1 MSYLKS
7 SARRSAVVRSTV
19 FVVVLTLLLLL
30 SGLVA
35 TSGSAYAEGGPVTET
50 GVLNGAAYRIDMPA
64 TWNGTLLLY
73 SHGYRIPGS
82 ANPANSVEPQ
92 ALSAIL
98 LAQGYA
104 LAGSAYSTTGWA
116 VEQAIPEQ
124 VALLNY
130 FEGKYGKPT
139 RTVAWGFSLGGMIT
153 AAIAQQYPERIQGAL
168 PMCGVVGGGVGAWN
182 VGLAGGVA
190 FKTLV
195 APTSNLDLVNI
206 GDPTQNLMK
215 GLGALEA
222 AQQTP
227 QGRARIALAAALAD
241 VPGWFDPASPAP
253 APTDYAAQEQNQY
266 LWLKNVTL
274 PFQLAFRKDLE
285 LRAGGNPS
293 WTNDVDF
300 RDLLAR
306 SADRAQVEALYQAAG
321 LSLDADLQAIQQAPP
336 IFADQNAVDYLTAN
350 VTYNGR
356 ITVPVLTMHTTGD
369 GLVVVQNE
377 RAYRDIV
384 AAAGNSSLLRQ
395 IYVDRAGH
403 CQFTGAEVLT
413 ALGVLMQRVQTGVW
427 PDTSN
432 VAALNAAAAG
442 LGPILNNRPSAFI
455 AYEPS
460 PYLRPYTLPLWPVG
474 YPRYGVSMLPVA
486 AGGPDGAAMV
496 AQDAPGF
503 SYTLTMTISGLAPG
517 SVYAVDIERGR
528 CDLGGPAI
536 QALPN
541 AVADWQGVARIRAHL
556 GFAEWLAIHTG
567 PASIH
572 VYDGSAPSGDAVSCG
587 NVP

>member
-1 MSYLKS
+1 MSRFES
-7 SARRSAVVRSTV
+7 SARRSVVFRSLAIVAV
-19 FVVVLTLLLLL
+19 LALLLLL
-30 SGLVA
+30 SSLVA
-35 TSGSAYAEGGPVTET
+35 GAGSAYADSGPVTET

-64 TWNGTLLLY
+64 QWNGTLLLY

-82 ANPANSVEPQ
+82 DNPANSVEPQ
-92 ALSAIL
+92 ALSAVL

-116 VEQAIPEQ
+116 VQQAIPEQ
-124 VALLNY
+124 MALLNY

-139 RTVAWGFSLGGMIT
+139 RTIAWGFSLGGMIT

-182 VGLAGGVA
+182 VGLASGVA
-190 FKTLV
+190 FRTLV
-195 APTSNLDLVNI
+195 APNSGIELVNI
-206 GDPTQNLMK
+206 GNPTQNLMK

-241 VPGWFDPASPAP
+241 IPGWYDPASPAP
-253 APTDYAAQEQNQY
+253 APMDYAAQEQNQY
-266 LWLKNVTL
+266 LWVKNVTL
-274 PFQLAFRKDLE
+274 PFQLAFRKDVE
-285 LRAGGNPS
+285 LRAGGNAS

-306 SADRAQVEALYQAAG
+306 SANRAQVEALYQAAG

-350 VTYNGR
+350 VTYNGS
-356 ITVPVLTMHTTGD
+356 ITAPVLTMHTTGD

-377 RAYRDIV
+377 RAYREIV

-403 CQFTGAEVLT
+403 CQFSGAEVLT
-413 ALGVLMQRVQTGVW
+413 ALGVLLQRVQTGVW

-432 VAALNAAAAG
+432 VAALNAAAAS
-442 LGPILNNRPSAFI
+442 LGPLLNNRPAAFI
-455 AYEPS
+455 NYEPS
-460 PYLRPYTLPLWPVG
+460 PYLRPHTLPLTPAG
-474 YPRYGVSMLPVA
+474 FPQYGVAMQPVA
-486 AGGPDGAAMV
+486 AGGAAGAAMI
-496 AQDAPGF
+496 AQEAPGF
-503 SYTLTMTISGLAPG
+503 SYLVTMTISGLAPG
-517 SVYAVDIERGR
+517 STHAVDIQRGR
-528 CDLGGPAI
+528 CDLSGPVI

-541 AVADWQGVARIRAHL
+541 AVADWQGVARIHAHL
-556 GFAEWLAIHTG
+556 GFGQWSAIHTG
-567 PASIH
+567 PSYIN
-572 VYDGSAPSGDAVSCG
+572 VYAGSAPTGAAVSCG

>member
-1 MSYLKS
+1 MSHLES
-7 SARRSAVVRSTV
+7 TARRRAVFRSV
-19 FVVVLTLLLLL
+19 LMVAVLTLLLLL

-35 TSGSAYAEGGPVTET
+35 GAGSAYADSGPVTDT

-64 TWNGTLLLY
+64 HWNGTLLLY

-92 ALSAIL
+92 ALGAVL

-104 LAGSAYSTTGWA
+104 LAGSAYATTGWA
-116 VEQAIPEQ
+116 IEQAIPDQ
-124 VALLNY
+124 IRLLNY

-139 RTVAWGFSLGGMIT
+139 RTIAWGFSLGGMIT
-153 AAIAQQYPERIQGAL
+153 AAIAQEYPERIQGAL

-190 FKTLV
+190 FKTLL
-195 APTSNLDLVNI
+195 APNSGVELVNI
-206 GDPTQNLMK
+206 TDPLQNLTK
-215 GLGALEA
+215 GAGALEA

-227 QGRARIALAAALAD
+227 QGRARIALAAALSSI
-241 VPGWFDPASPAP
+241 PGWFDPASPVP

-266 LWLKNVTL
+266 LWIKNVTL

-293 WTNDVDF
+293 WTNGVDF
-300 RDLLAR
+300 RALLAQ
-306 SADRAQVEALYQAAG
+306 SPVKAEVEALYQAAG
-321 LSLDADLQAIQQAPP
+321 LNLDADLQAVQQAPP
-336 IFADQNAVDYLTAN
+336 IFADQKAVDYLTAN
-350 VTYNGR
+350 VTFNGR

-369 GLVVVQNE
+369 GLVPVQNE
-377 RAYRDIV
+377 QSYREIV
-384 AAAGNSSLLRQ
+384 DAAGNGSLLRQ
-395 IYVDRAGH
+395 LFVNRAGH
-403 CQFTGAEVLT
+403 CQFSGAEVLT
-413 ALGVLMQRVQTGVW
+413 ALGVLMGRVQTGVW

-432 VAALNAAAAG
+432 VAALNAAAG
-442 LGPILNNRPSAFI
+442 SLGPLLNNYPAGFVAF
-455 AYEPS
+455 EPS